1 MPTPNTPETLA
12 QKQGR
17 REAYRARCKQ
27 GRHAEQKRSFCSGS
41 QYAGDPPVRS
51 WLTRLLAP
59 RIALTRCLDG
69 VSKNEI

>member
-1 MPTPNTPETLA
+1 MPTPNVVETPA

-17 REAYRARCKQ
+17 RDAYRARCKA
-27 GRHAEQKRSFCSGS
+27 GRHREKRMSFCTGS

-51 WLTRLLAP
+51 WLTRILAP
-59 RIALTRCLDG
+59 KIALTRCLDG